1 MADFKNH
8 VSVGAATGFA
18 VAIVSYNWNLIPN
31 AYMAIIVFF
40 ATVIGSFL
48 PDMDSEPGI
57 PQKIVFGVVAYFM
70 AAMSLY
76 WMHLAGAVLALKIF
90 VPLAVF
96 VFVIKYLRDF
106 FAKVTTHRG
115 IIHSI
120 PAWILSYLVSLW
132 LASTTKLNI
141 REQFVISFAVS
152 CGFLSHL
159 LLDEIWSF
167 NIISE
172 GFFGK
177 KDYKFDKI
185 LKKTWGRKK
194 SSGTALDLGFN
205 QKERYPGVIIWILV
219 IVFFLLDRETI
230 MLLFKEIGVN

>member
-8 VSVGAATGFA
+8 ISVGAATGFA
-18 VAIVSYNWNLIPN
+18 VAIISYNWNLIPN

-40 ATVIGSFL
+40 ATVLGSFL
-48 PDMDSEPGI
+48 PDMDSPPGI
-57 PQKIVFGVVAYFM
+57 PLKIVFGVNAYFL

-76 WMHLAGAVLALKIF
+76 WMHVAGAVLALKFF

-96 VFVIKYLRDF
+96 VFVIKYVKDF
-106 FAKVTTHRG
+106 FAKTTTHRG

-120 PAWILSYLVSLW
+120 PAWILSYLISLW

-141 REQFVISFAVS
+141 REQFVIAFAVS
-152 CGFLSHL
+152 CGYLSHL
-159 LLDEIWSF
+159 ILDELWSM
-167 NIISE
+167 NMVSE

-177 KDYKFDKI
+177 NDFSLSKI
-185 LKKTWGRKK
+185 FKKKWGLKK

-205 QKERYPGVIIWILV
+205 QKERYPGVIAWILV
-219 IVFFLLDRETI
+219 IVFFLLNQKTI
-230 MLLFKEIGVN
+230 FLLFKEIGVN